1 MNNFKL
7 RNYNNTHIDITL
19 NSFKMI
25 MEETFNKLLIHKY
38 VELNGNAMRFYVKY
52 INNVKR

>member
-1 MNNFKL
+1 
-7 RNYNNTHIDITL
+7 
-19 NSFKMI
+19 MI